1 MTSPRVLVVDD
12 DADMRMLMG
21 ALLEHLGA
29 SVSTAGNP
37 DELAAAMDDP
47 VDLILLDLVMPGQA
61 YDDCVAVLVERAVA
75 APICLLSGSG
85 TQTLT
90 EARARLDAAGLRTV
104 MPLTK
109 PARLDALGALLASL
123 HPPAEPD
130 RTS

>member
-61 YDDCVAVLVERAVA
+61 YDDSVAVLVERAVA

-85 TQTLT
+85 TQTFT
-90 EARARLDAAGLRTV
+90 EAMRAWIQRV
-104 MPLTK
+104 C
-109 PARLDALGALLASL
+109 AR
-123 HPPAEPD
+123 
-130 RTS
+130 